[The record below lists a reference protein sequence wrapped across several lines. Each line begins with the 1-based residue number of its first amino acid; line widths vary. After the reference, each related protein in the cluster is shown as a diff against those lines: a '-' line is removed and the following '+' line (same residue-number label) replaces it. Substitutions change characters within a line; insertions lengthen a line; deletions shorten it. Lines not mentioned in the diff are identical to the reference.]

1 MDSGI
6 VGTFAQNHLNG
17 ERVPDDLAQLLLH
30 GDEFLELT
38 GVRLIS
44 DADKEPWNDTSYL
57 SAQELESP
65 DIVSNIRAM
74 AETNRLIA
82 FIAIDEE
89 AQYYDYWR
97 GPDQR
102 TIENSPIVFLDNEG
116 QYDAI
121 NQAGL
126 ASAVYTQTAHYM
138 ETARH
143 TELREF
149 LESIGIQLPALS
161 TSLEWPD
168 GLVTP
173 QEFRETLYTA
183 YLNGSQN

>member
-1 MDSGI
+1 MLPN
-6 VGTFAQNHLNG
+6 VVEAFARRHLNG

-38 GVRLIS
+38 GIRLVS

-57 SAQELESP
+57 SAQELENP
-65 DIVSNIRAM
+65 GIASNVRAM
-74 AETNRLIA
+74 SQTNRLIA

-89 AQYYDYWR
+89 DQYYGYWR

-102 TIENSPIVFLDNEG
+102 SIQNSPIVFLDNEG
-116 QYDAI
+116 QYSAL

-126 ASAVYTQTAHYM
+126 ASAVHAQTSHYM
-138 ETARH
+138 QTDLH

-149 LESIGIQLPALS
+149 LESIGIQPPVS
-161 TSLEWPD
+161 DTFLEWPD

-173 QEFRETLYTA
+173 QEFREALYTA
-183 YLNGSQN
+183 YLNESPR